1 MRQGRPTP
9 RVRTGSAGARRWTI
23 GGTVPYFVMTAPVL
37 LVDGGSWGP
46 EPVESYGWERLGRAC
61 MAGLI
66 AGNVVLVLLVLG
78 AWLGW
83 PATL

>member
-1 MRQGRPTP
+1 M
-9 RVRTGSAGARRWTI
+9 
-23 GGTVPYFVMTAPVL
+23 PYFVVIAPVM

-46 EPVESYGWERLGRAC
+46 EPAESYDWERLGRAC

-66 AGNVVLVLLVLG
+66 AGNVVLALLVLG

-83 PATL
+83 PAPL